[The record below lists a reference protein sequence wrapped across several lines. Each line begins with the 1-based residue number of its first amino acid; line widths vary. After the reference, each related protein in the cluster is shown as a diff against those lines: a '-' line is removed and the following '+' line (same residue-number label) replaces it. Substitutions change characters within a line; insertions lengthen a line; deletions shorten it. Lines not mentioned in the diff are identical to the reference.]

1 MTRRVERFWNIS
13 PLTLYFVNL
22 KHLYPH
28 LIFYKWQSS
37 QRSKKSFL
45 YSLYQTWM
53 TSNNI
58 GINNNIMWN
67 TSHGNCKSHGLID
80 LSRLS
85 YVNTSHWVKL
95 LLRQF
100 KIKRTRII
108 LCFPKNV
115 NKLRIFLY
123 FQTSSNFSILQ
134 QWIALLHESLHTGY
148 HMKGAVKLLIITI
161 TINSNVIGASFLTNH
176 SVQL

>member
-67 TSHGNCKSHGLID
+67 TSHGNCKSHGLMICLD
-80 LSRLS
+80 YLMSTLATGS
-85 YVNTSHWVKL
+85 NYYWDNL
-95 LLRQF
+95 